1 MSNPNATVQELR
13 NLFEREPGLAQA
25 LERSLV
31 QARKSAEAELRP
43 ELFEALEWPIDIDQ
57 YADYIKRFIRWV
69 PRQSDA
75 KAWQELEPE
84 ERQAKEVSDRTAH
97 FFFLVD
103 QEVEGGAPQD
113 SVAFRGWMTDFSRRW
128 GSFLDTT
135 ASFSQETLQSFIDY
149 APEYRV
155 HESLIDGRPNMPSGW
170 LTFNQFFGRELN
182 GGLRPI
188 SEPTSNLVVTS
199 PADCVFQHAYD
210 IDGDSNIPPVTLKS
224 VKTFGNVKQLL
235 EGSAYSESFAG
246 GTFVHYMLKPSSYH
260 RYHLPVSGEI
270 KEAFNVSG
278 QVFMQVS
285 LEGHEFKSSDSAT
298 TGYEFFQ
305 NRGVVTID
313 TSASDSDDIGVVAV
327 IPVGMAHVSSVILT
341 AVKGTH
347 MAKGDE
353 FGYFQF
359 GGSDIIILF
368 QEGVDPQIDTGE
380 HYRLFGT
387 PVARASSQRI
397 AR

>member
-1 MSNPNATVQELR
+1 MSNPSAIIQELHETFQKDR
-13 NLFEREPGLAQA
+13 GLVD
-25 LERSLV
+25 LVERSLIR
-31 QARKSAEAELRP
+31 ARESAQAELRP
-43 ELFEALEWPIDIDQ
+43 ELFEALEWPTDVDQ
-57 YADYIKRFIRWV
+57 YQDYLRRFVRWL
-69 PRQSDA
+69 PRQSEA
-75 KAWQELEPE
+75 KAWQHLEPD
-84 ERQAKEVSDRTAH
+84 ERQAKEVDDRIAH

-103 QEVEGGAPQD
+103 QEVDGGAPQN
-113 SVAFRGWMTDFSRRW
+113 SETFRGWMTDFARQW
-128 GSFLDTT
+128 GSFLDTPD
-135 ASFSQETLQSFIDY
+135 SFSQETLQSFIDD

-155 HESLIDGRPNMPSGW
+155 HESLIDGEPNMPSGW
-170 LTFNQFFGRELN
+170 LTFNQFFGRRLN

-188 SEPTSNLVVTS
+188 AEPTSNLVVTS
-199 PADCVFQHAYD
+199 PADCVFQHAYE
-210 IDGDSNIPPVTLKS
+210 IDGDSNVPPVTVKS
-224 VKTFGNVKQLL
+224 VNTFGNVKQLI

-260 RYHLPVSGEI
+260 RYHLPVSGLV
-270 KEAFNVSG
+270 KESFTISG

-285 LEGHEFKSSDSAT
+285 IDGHEFKSSDSAT

-313 TSASDSDDIGVVAV
+313 TAASDSDDIGVVAV
-327 IPVGMAHVSSVILT
+327 IPVGMAHVSSVMLT
-341 AVKGTH
+341 AVEGKH
-347 MAKGDE
+347 MAKGEE

-368 QEGVDPQIDTGE
+368 QEGADPRIDTSE
-380 HYRLFGT
+380 HYRFFGT